1 LCIQNITN
9 KCGNWMWRFCRPRCQ
24 DKSWMAWQIIWHG
37 GMYPMLKCCK
47 SWFLRGYCLY
57 LFFVWLSNY
66 LLDLYMVLI
75 AKEMSYLNL
84 WLQLLDK
91 TMQYSLKFWPFIFTS
106 TVLILLQLHFSSPL
120 PLIHHPFAYVNFMLP
135 SLPHPF
141 PHFVFPYS

>member
-1 LCIQNITN
+1 
-9 KCGNWMWRFCRPRCQ
+9 MWELNVKVLQAKVPN
-24 DKSWMAWQIIWHG
+24 KSWMAWQIIWHG

-47 SWFLRGYCLY
+47 SWFLRGYYLY

-66 LLDLYMVLI
+66 LLDSYMVLI

-91 TMQYSLKFWPFIFTS
+91 TMQYSLKFWPFIYTS
-106 TVLILLQLHFSSPL
+106 TVLILLQLHFSTPL

-135 SLPHPF
+135 SLPHPI